1 NGKKVEDI
9 TVLNMNQGDLYD
21 QGKYYIPE
29 YRLEIENDVYRM
41 IDELIHY
48 LKNEA
53 LPYLESINNI
63 EALDKIINENPTEP
77 TAGVKG
83 LILAKM
89 SDNPNYEELK
99 KKYRQLFIDRQWAI
113 QEDIDNL
120 EKVILFLDNHS
131 KEELE
136 KITKDN

>member
-1 NGKKVEDI
+1 
-9 TVLNMNQGDLYD
+9 
-21 QGKYYIPE
+21 
-29 YRLEIENDVYRM
+29 
-41 IDELIHY
+41 LI
-48 LKNEA
+48 
-53 LPYLESINNI
+53 I
-63 EALDKIINENPTEP
+63 
-77 TAGVKG
+77 AGVKG

-99 KKYRQLFIDRQWAI
+99 QKYRQLFIDRQWAI